1 MCGLLVQKSE
11 SLADEGVTR
20 ASEPTG
26 LAGRQRVNVAP
37 QGLDEE
43 HLRELGE
50 NQAAAGIGSAH
61 FVHGEADGMFEPLS
75 RSLFGDMHDQH
86 SGQASQ
92 KTLLSRGSHARNP
105 QTNRVS
111 SPPPPKRTGLSPSF
125 RCFPN
130 ARSASTGFSG
140 EPLPNQ

>member
-11 SLADEGVTR
+11 SLADERVTR

-26 LAGRQRVNVAP
+26 LAGRQRVYVAP

-61 FVHGEADGMFEPLS
+61 FVHGETDGMFEPLS

-92 KTLLSRGSHARNP
+92 KDVAQPGLARQESADESSELAPSTKADGFESLL
-105 QTNRVS
+105 
-111 SPPPPKRTGLSPSF
+111 
-125 RCFPN
+125 
-130 ARSASTGFSG
+130 
-140 EPLPNQ
+140 